1 MRSLRSLPS
10 REAGFVEPM
19 ECLAVPKLPSG
30 PEWVYEI
37 KLHGHRALAINREGK
52 LALYSRNRKSFHRQ
66 YVHIFEA
73 LRELPEN
80 TVLDGEIVAL
90 DDAGR
95 PNFNLLQHFRSKAS
109 KICYF
114 VFDLLVF
121 EGTGYS
127 FEHHAHGEGLGIRM
141 W

>member
-1 MRSLRSLPS
+1 M
-10 REAGFVEPM
+10 ATEP
-19 ECLAVPKLPSG
+19 LQSTVKANWP
-30 PEWVYEI
+30 
-37 KLHGHRALAINREGK
+37 
-52 LALYSRNRKSFHRQ
+52 YSRNRKSFHRQ